1 MEILLWYKS
10 RNILE
15 RFQEYEG
22 FPTPVS
28 KLLVIS
34 RREGGWKNQPKKL
47 FENNNLQ
54 RVESQRTSL
63 T

>member
-1 MEILLWYKS
+1 MAG
-10 RNILE
+10 NILE

-34 RREGGWKNQPKKL
+34 RREGVGKISPK
-47 FENNNLQ
+47 
-54 RVESQRTSL
+54 SSL
-63 T
+63 KTITYKG